1 MNMASPISVRLDD
14 SVNEAL
20 EKYIAKKGISKAEF
34 IRSAIVEKLED
45 DYDIM
50 MADQAYEEW
59 EKDGKKV
66 KSFTEMMGKYG

>member
-1 MNMASPISVRLDD
+1 MASPISVRLDD
-14 SVNEAL
+14 TLNETL
-20 EKYIAKKGISKAEF
+20 ENYITLKGISKAEF
-34 IRSAIVEKLED
+34 IRSAIIEKLED

-66 KSFTEMMGKYG
+66 KTFDEMMEIYG

>member
-1 MNMASPISVRLDD
+1 MSSPISVRLDN
-14 SVNEAL
+14 SINETL

-34 IRSAIVEKLED
+34 IRTAIVEKLED

-66 KSFTEMMGKYG
+66 KTFAEMMEEYG

>member
-1 MNMASPISVRLDD
+1 MASPISVRLDD
-14 SVNEAL
+14 TLNETL
-20 EKYIAKKGISKAEF
+20 ENYITLKGISKAEF
-34 IRSAIVEKLED
+34 IRSAIIEKLED

-66 KSFTEMMGKYG
+66 KTYDEMMEIYG

>member
-1 MNMASPISVRLDD
+1 MASPISVRLDD
-14 SVNEAL
+14 TLNETL
-20 EKYIAKKGISKAEF
+20 ENYIASKGISKAEF

-50 MADQAYEEW
+50 MADQAYEKW

-66 KSFTEMMGKYG
+66 KTFEEMMEIYG